1 MPETLT
7 HAPEAPTTTEA
18 PEQTK
23 PLKLSEAIRLGA
35 MMTEQTFGEF
45 GDDDRT
51 CAIGAAQKA
60 LGLPVSAKGP
70 LNGLLHSRQ
79 ADAPCGHG
87 SATWTVG
94 SLIMHLND
102 DDKWPREKI
111 ADWLEGMGL

>member
-7 HAPEAPTTTEA
+7 TPAPTTEA
-18 PEQTK
+18 PATPEKTK

-45 GDDDRT
+45 GDDERT

-60 LGLPVSAKGP
+60 LGLPVSAMGP
-70 LNGLLHSRQ
+70 LNDLLGSRG
-79 ADAPCGHG
+79 AKEPCDHPYAW
-87 SATWTVG
+87 SVG
-94 SLIMHLND
+94 ALIMHLND

-111 ADWLEGMGL
+111 ADWLETLGL

>member
-7 HAPEAPTTTEA
+7 RTTPAVPNAPER
-18 PEQTK
+18 TK

-45 GDDDRT
+45 GDDERT

-60 LGLPVSAKGP
+60 LGLPVSGE
-70 LNGLLHSRQ
+70 GLLNALLHERR
-79 ADAPCGHG
+79 ADAPCGHE
-87 SATWTVG
+87 ARWTVG

-111 ADWLEGMGL
+111 ADWLGGLGL